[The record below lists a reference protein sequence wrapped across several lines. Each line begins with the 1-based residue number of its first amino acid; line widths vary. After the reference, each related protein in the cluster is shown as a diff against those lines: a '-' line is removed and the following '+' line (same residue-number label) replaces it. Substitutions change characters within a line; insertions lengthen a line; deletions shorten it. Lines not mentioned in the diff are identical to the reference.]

1 MKHIKNPNT
10 IQVFLLF
17 AILSSVFAC
26 ALPWGILSTTY
37 NGKGSNSPIT
47 VRSQF
52 NLWNGSVEFNSCDSE
67 DDKIIKINPI
77 YDNTSNTS
85 QTTWLSLCR
94 ILSIVTIASLC
105 ISFVLSV
112 KDGNEISLRNVYFI
126 ILAMVAALANIIF
139 CATALFK
146 NSPMGAAGY
155 IQILTILFALC
166 TLFFS
171 YPFY

>member
-1 MKHIKNPNT
+1 MKYIKKANT

-17 AILSSVFAC
+17 SILSSIFAC

-37 NGKGSNSPIT
+37 NDKGSNSPIT
-47 VRSQF
+47 IRTNF
-52 NLWNGSVEFNSCDSE
+52 NLWNGSVEFNSCDSD

-94 ILSIVTIASLC
+94 ILSIITIALLC
-105 ISFVLSV
+105 ISFVLSI
-112 KDGNEISLRNVYFI
+112 KDGNEISLKNLGFI
-126 ILAMVAALANIIF
+126 SLAIITALTNIIF
-139 CATALFK
+139 CTTTLFK
-146 NSPMGAAGY
+146 DSPMGAAGY

>member
-1 MKHIKNPNT
+1 MKYIKNPNT

-17 AILSSVFAC
+17 AILSSIFAC

-52 NLWNGSVEFNSCDSE
+52 NLWDGSVEFSSCDSE
-67 DDKIIKINPI
+67 DDKIIRINPI
-77 YDNTSNTS
+77 YDNTTNKG

-94 ILSIVTIASLC
+94 VLSIVTIALLC

-112 KDGNEISLRNVYFI
+112 KDGNEISLRNATFI
-126 ILAMVAALANIIF
+126 ISAMVTALANIIF
-139 CATALFK
+139 CAVALFK
-146 NSPMGAAGY
+146 NSPMGPAGY
-155 IQILTILFALC
+155 IQILTILFGLC